1 MDIDE
6 LIKISE
12 EADKHSRRLG
22 RIDPFDQISK
32 RNSLIEES
40 ERQLRKINGLDFYK
54 PDQVSQHNALIDDV
68 ERHLGKINSIDSY
81 KIDQFAKKQALL
93 DKATGLGAIT
103 YKDFINDR
111 VLEIGKDLAQYAK
124 VNTIA
129 SPIFDLVNEA
139 NHRVLNIVQD
149 SLTKNFSKSLSSIA
163 DLEALAGV
171 RAKDWLNFQ
180 ERLAPKLEMDKF
192 LGSHLLGITEKSL
205 LAQSALINMDFDRIG
220 LGLNVEK
227 EIRNVYGNSFLD
239 FSNSY
244 KDLFKSYEVPQTSIF
259 TLPPHL
265 TELPT
270 FEFLS
275 GVDLAETTFEYNEE
289 VEFQEERSIERDEL
303 QIIVTD
309 SLETYLTSVNPDLHI
324 LRVGAKEAFSSNN
337 PDKIRHC
344 ITSLRELVTQ
354 VMHFLSP
361 DAEIKTWS
369 QSKDDFDKGRPTRR
383 ARLRFIARHINH
395 GEFTDFV
402 EKDLAAT
409 LAAIQLFNAG
419 THKVKSNMT
428 ERQLQA
434 LITKVET
441 TLLFLF
447 EIGNSTE
454 H

>member
-1 MDIDE
+1 MYFMDIKE
-6 LIKISE
+6 LIRLSE
-12 EADKHSRRLG
+12 EAEKQRRMLGGIDAYDQIAKHRALFDEAERNLG
-22 RIDPFDQISK
+22 RI
-32 RNSLIEES
+32 
-40 ERQLRKINGLDFYK
+40 NG
-54 PDQVSQHNALIDDV
+54 
-68 ERHLGKINSIDSY
+68 IDSY
-81 KIDQFAKKQALL
+81 RLDQITRQNQLL
-93 DKATGLGAIT
+93 DKAIGLGVPS
-103 YKDFINDR
+103 YKDFMNGRVSEAEKVLAEMSKINK
-111 VLEIGKDLAQYAK
+111 IH
-124 VNTIA
+124 
-129 SPIFDLVNEA
+129 SPIFDLAAEA
-139 NHRVLNIVQD
+139 NRGALGMLHETVFKDIAKATS
-149 SLTKNFSKSLSSIA
+149 SLTDFESIA
-163 DLEALAGV
+163 GI

-180 ERLAPKLEMDKF
+180 ERLAPKLEMEKF

-205 LAQSALINMDFDRIG
+205 LAQSALVNMDFEKIGVGLRVEEDIRRIYSNDF
-220 LGLNVEK
+220 LN
-227 EIRNVYGNSFLD
+227 

-244 KDLFKSYEVPQTSIF
+244 KDFFKSFEVPQTSIF
-259 TLPPHL
+259 TLPPNL

-270 FEFLS
+270 FEFFS
-275 GVDLAETTFEYNEE
+275 GVDLAETTFEYDEKI
-289 VEFQEERSIERDEL
+289 EFQEEREIERENI

-309 SLETYLTSVNPDLHI
+309 SLESYLTSVNPDLRI
-324 LRVGAKEAFSSNN
+324 LRAGAKEAFSSNN

-354 VMHFLSP
+354 VLHFLSP

-369 QSKDDFDKGRPTRR
+369 QSKDDFDKGRPTRK

-395 GEFTDFV
+395 GEFTNFV

-409 LAAIQLFNAG
+409 LAAIELFNAG
-419 THKVKSNMT
+419 THKVKSNIT